1 MARPPKHEWPS
12 RTYRA
17 SSSYRKTAA
26 ALGSRVRALRMT
38 RGWTLERSAE
48 ATNLDP
54 TQLAKIEAGTVNV
67 TRVTIV
73 RIADGLGVSVRALFP
88 QRAIRRV
95 RLPGS

>member
-17 SSSYRKTAA
+17 SSSYRKTAGA
-26 ALGSRVRALRMT
+26 FGKRIRALRVA

-54 TQLAKIEAGTVNV
+54 TQLAKIEAGTINV
-67 TRVTIV
+67 TLVTIV
-73 RIADGLGVSVRALFP
+73 RIADGFGVSVRALFP
-88 QRAIRRV
+88 QRAVRRSP
-95 RLPGS
+95 LTGS